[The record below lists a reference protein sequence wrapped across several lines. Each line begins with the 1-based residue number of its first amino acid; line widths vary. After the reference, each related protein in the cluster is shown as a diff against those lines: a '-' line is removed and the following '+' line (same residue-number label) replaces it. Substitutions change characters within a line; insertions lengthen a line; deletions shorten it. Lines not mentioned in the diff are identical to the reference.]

1 MALSK
6 SLFILSTF
14 ISLLT
19 NFLNLS
25 LFTSIPLTILLS
37 FLPISALFKSNFAL
51 ESDWRLRFFNSRFNA
66 SRFSSKVRIEFEITV
81 IRDSKLADLISWEI
95 LVIRVD
101 FSEMSSWRF
110 VRSWERV
117 RFEASSDSVWEMDCW
132 RDFYFFVISLFS
144 IFFDCDWTEKSA
156 YDLGLS
162 VLFFL
167 FQESVFRMQICFLI
181 LELVVFRCC
190 FALIKLVRKCSPS
203 L

>member
-66 SRFSSKVRIEFEITV
+66 SRFSSKVRIEFEISV

-144 IFFDCDWTEKSA
+144 IFFWLWLNGEKCLQFGFECFVFSLPRVGVPYADLLPYPWT
-156 YDLGLS
+156 
-162 VLFFL
+162 
-167 FQESVFRMQICFLI
+167 RCF
-181 LELVVFRCC
+181 
-190 FALIKLVRKCSPS
+190 
-203 L
+203 

>member
-14 ISLLT
+14 ISLPT

-66 SRFSSKVRIEFEITV
+66 SRFSSKVRIEFEISV

-144 IFFDCDWTEKSA
+144 IFFLIVIEQRKVLTIWVWVFCFFSSKSRCSVCRFA
-156 YDLGLS
+156 SLS
-162 VLFFL
+162 LNSLFL
-167 FQESVFRMQICFLI
+167 D
-181 LELVVFRCC
+181 
-190 FALIKLVRKCSPS
+190 AAS